1 MAQASRDG
9 RLSAAEL
16 SQAALQTVRELTGY
30 QPEAVD
36 GLAAVLAERIA
47 IRYVGPLPPYSF
59 AQAELT
65 PRSEA
70 WA

>member
-1 MAQASRDG
+1 VNA
-9 RLSAAEL
+9 LSAAHGDE
-16 SQAALQTVRELTGY
+16 
-30 QPEAVD
+30 
-36 GLAAVLAERIA
+36 IA

-59 AQAELT
+59 AEADLT